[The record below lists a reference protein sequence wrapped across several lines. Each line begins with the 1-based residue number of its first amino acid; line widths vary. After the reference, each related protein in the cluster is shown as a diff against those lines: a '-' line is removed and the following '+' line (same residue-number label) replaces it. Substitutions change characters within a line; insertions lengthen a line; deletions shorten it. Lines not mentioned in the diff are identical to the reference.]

1 MRYLRTIVIALALIL
16 SSACIDNLECPVPDV
31 GNADAITVIGR
42 TTRFDDYDV
51 DTRSAKTA
59 EESRITSYAMA
70 IFPVGNNGVG
80 NCVYYEVKSGSQLLF
95 NLDRING
102 PYEYDKEYAIY
113 IFANMPLLTSDEYE
127 GVGKSLAE
135 MLDKTLDLTP
145 SKLNIPVDGF
155 PMIGSLG
162 DYFSTDIDN
171 DGNHFIMS
179 PKPVMENDKQIYP
192 APLVGTDPEKMQ
204 NISTLQIPMKALF
217 AKMNF
222 EIEVSPDQII
232 EGGFVPQFQLKS
244 CELVNVPKY
253 VDFKK
258 NVITVD
264 SEYNAGEWQSSLSV
278 AEASGVASG
287 ANKIKFS
294 FYLPENLLT
303 PAVNASDYEYPFGKG
318 TDIRDEDQKYRQRYK
333 VKLLDYPEDSENKN
347 LHYQATNIV
356 LNGEFKDH
364 QSHTVEVTYTIH
376 LGKDNYGNFD
386 ITRNGEYNNYI
397 TIRGILNSDDTGS
410 GHNNNNYISIDHRV
424 NVRHNDPVIIA
435 LRREVLLDSHFEV
448 RPLRIKKND
457 QLYETMGA
465 SNLPT
470 HVKVSVDANTNWMRL
485 ERSFGTGMEENIYSR
500 VNSKDQSIYITEKG
514 SSYGKRKYFTHNLIT
529 GANAGQYDYP
539 LNNSTEVIIPLG
551 SVDGEVDK
559 CVWIYVDEV
568 TPTQDNIGDGVRTG
582 NITISYWKDT
592 NNDGKISDE
601 EGYNNDDYPS
611 ITYAINQRKL
621 FDVQYGNRPY
631 YIEYFEEYLHNFDAD
646 DEFGHTQYY
655 GMEWGLD
662 GINLSYDH
670 DALFFN
676 VGDTG
681 LGWLDNFLDEFLKAL
696 QGESPA
702 YYDYYIKAHDD
713 NLIPNT
719 HKRKVLHEYAGYDFC
734 NEIIDVVNGVGN
746 HDTDPSNNIEKLA
759 LNQTPKSA
767 VEYCYNKNKRYEDGL
782 VVKQNETDPLNLNWY
797 LPSTDEIEAI
807 VMSTYDDE
815 NGNPNNTYGRFL
827 DFQGQYYWSSQ
838 PAYIP
843 NYAHDVI
850 TFIFS
855 GRYYGDFYYDDYGQT
870 LFDKNNDTG
879 RYGIGS
885 ARATKVTVENNQ
897 FKPTPSGTSGYYS
910 YYDAEDENRD
920 GDPYVFSGQSRDG
933 KPIGSI
939 NRDDG
944 NRARNAMSR
953 VRCVRKQAN

>member
-1 MRYLRTIVIALALIL
+1 MRYLRTIAIALALIL

-31 GNADAITVIGR
+31 SNADAITVIGR

-59 EESRITSYAMA
+59 KESRITSFAMA
-70 IFPVGNNGVG
+70 IFPVENSAAG

-113 IFANMPLLTSDEYE
+113 IFANMPQLTSDEYD
-127 GVGKSLAE
+127 GVGKSLSE
-135 MLDKTLDLTP
+135 MLNKTLDLTP
-145 SKLNIPVDGF
+145 SKLNIPENGF

-179 PKPVMENDKQIYP
+179 PEPKMENGKQIFP
-192 APLVGTDPEKMQ
+192 APWVGTDPTNPETMEY
-204 NISTLQIPMKALF
+204 ISTLQIPMKALF

-244 CELVNVPKY
+244 CNLVNVPKY

-303 PAVNASDYEYPFGKG
+303 PAVNASDYKYPFGKG

-333 VKLLDYPEDSENKN
+333 VKLLDDPDDSENKN
-347 LHYQATNIV
+347 LHNQATHIV

-364 QSHTVEVTYTIH
+364 QSHTVEVTYTIY
-376 LGKDNYGNFD
+376 LGKDNYSNFD

-397 TIRGILNSDDTGS
+397 TIRGILNSDDKGS
-410 GHNNNNYISIDHRV
+410 GDNDNYISIDHRV
-424 NVRHNDPVIIA
+424 NVKHNDPVIIS

-448 RPLRIKKND
+448 RPLRIKKNNALEGD
-457 QLYETMGA
+457 
-465 SNLPT
+465 LPT

-485 ERSFGTGMEENIYSR
+485 ERSFGTGMEDDIDSR
-500 VNSKDQSIYITEKG
+500 LNSAQTSIYIKEKG
-514 SSYGKRKYFTHNLIT
+514 HSYGKRKYFTHNLIT

-551 SVDGEVDK
+551 DVDREVDK

-592 NNDGKISDE
+592 DNDGIISDKE
-601 EGYNNDDYPS
+601 VYNNDDYPS

-621 FDVQYGNRPY
+621 FDVQFEDRPY

-646 DEFGHTQYY
+646 EEYGHTHYY
-655 GMEWGLD
+655 GMEWGLE
-662 GINLSYDH
+662 GLNLSYDH

-681 LGWLDNFLDEFLKAL
+681 WSDLDDLIDGIVNGYK
-696 QGESPA
+696 GNSPGK
-702 YYDYYIKAHDD
+702 YDYYVTSHDGAM
-713 NLIPNT
+713 IPSIYGST
-719 HKRKVLHEYAGYDFC
+719 VLHDHKGYDFC
-734 NEIIDVVNGVGN
+734 NEIIQVVNGYGGY
-746 HDTDPSNNIEKLA
+746 DSDESNDIDVLA
-759 LNQTPKSA
+759 LNEKANSA
-767 VEYCYNKNKRYEDGL
+767 IEYCYNKNKRYEDGNVVSNSSNTQPNL
-782 VVKQNETDPLNLNWY
+782 VWY
-797 LPSTDEIEAI
+797 LPAIDEIEDI
-807 VMSTYDDE
+807 VMSKYNDE
-815 NGNPNNTYGRFL
+815 YGNENNTYGRFI
-827 DFQGQYYWSSQ
+827 DFQDQYYWSSQ
-838 PAYIP
+838 PAYIR
-843 NYAHDVI
+843 NYAHDSQWYLFF
-850 TFIFS
+850 TAQF
-855 GRYYGDFYYDDYGQT
+855 YGDFFFDDYGQSHYDQLQNT
-870 LFDKNNDTG
+870 D

-885 ARATKVTVENNQ
+885 ARATKVKYENNGYSS
-897 FKPTPSGTSGYYS
+897 TPSGTYGYDS
-910 YYDAEDENRD
+910 YYDYDKSGNNK
-920 GDPYVFSGQSRDG
+920 YSYSGQENG
-933 KPIGSI
+933 QTIGTI
-939 NRDDG
+939 TRDDG
-944 NRARNAMSR
+944 NKARNDMAR
-953 VRCVRKQAN
+953 VRCVRKMN